1 MTEVSTL
8 PIPLATLEVGRSAR
22 FHDAALDE
30 EARDLLR
37 ALELT
42 SNAMVRLCQQ
52 GEPCIVQVR
61 STRIG
66 LSKQVAGA
74 IMVVPQTDGRGGA

>member
-1 MTEVSTL
+1 MTEVSPL
-8 PIPLATLEVGRSAR
+8 PIRLADLEVGRSAR
-22 FHDAALDE
+22 FHEAALDE

-37 ALELT
+37 ALGLT
-42 SNAMVRLCQQ
+42 TDSLVRLCKQ

-66 LSKQVAGA
+66 LSKAVARA
-74 IMVVPQTDGRGGA
+74 IFVIPQPEGVHA